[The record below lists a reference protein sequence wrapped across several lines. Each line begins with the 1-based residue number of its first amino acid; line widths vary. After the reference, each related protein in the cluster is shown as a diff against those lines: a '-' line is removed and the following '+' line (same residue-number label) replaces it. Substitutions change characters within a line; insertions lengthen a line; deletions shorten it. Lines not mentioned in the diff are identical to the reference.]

1 MERFSFEAN
10 SVEINETAANRFE
23 VYPNP
28 AYNKIYIENIANQNT
43 HYTLIDLLGNLI
55 MQGDLTQ
62 TKIVVDIADLTQGV
76 YILQLQS
83 SNNLITKSI
92 IKQ

>member
-1 MERFSFEAN
+1 
-10 SVEINETAANRFE
+10 
-23 VYPNP
+23 
-28 AYNKIYIENIANQNT
+28 
-43 HYTLIDLLGNLI
+43 